1 MTTAHDALIY
11 TMILVSGS
19 DRVMTDA
26 ELRRIGDLTAHLPAF
41 KRFDRKR
48 LVATARRCAALL
60 QREDGLRRALH
71 AVRTGVPKRQ
81 AETAYALAWE
91 IALVDGGSRR
101 EENRMI
107 ELIRGALKLDGLVA
121 AAIERGVRA
130 RFAA

>member
-11 TMILVSGS
+11 TMVLVSGS

-60 QREDGLRRALH
+60 QREDGLRRVLQ

-91 IALVDGGSRR
+91 IALVDGGSQR